1 MKIKVPPT
9 VVDWIA
15 RPVARAV
22 AATWRFEHVNREAW
36 DGLVEGRTG
45 FACMLWHETLLPLL
59 WHHRDANAV
68 IVVSQARDG
77 QYLSD
82 FAESIGYRLVRGS
95 SSRGAVG
102 ALIAAARELERG
114 TIVALTPDGPRGPRR
129 DMKPGVLAAA
139 QRAGVPVLPVFAEVR
154 SAWRL
159 DSWDRFCIPK
169 PFAKVRVAYGRPLR
183 VAPGADQLAA
193 AVAQARDS
201 MDEVERMAQWPD
213 GTATRT
219 G

>member
-1 MKIKVPPT
+1 VKIKVPPRL
-9 VVDWIA
+9 VDA
-15 RPVARAV
+15 LVRPAASAV
-22 AATWRFEHVNREAW
+22 AATWRFERINRPAW
-36 DGLVEGRTG
+36 DELVAAGRG

-59 WHHRDANAV
+59 WHHRTEGAV

-82 FAESIGYRLVRGS
+82 FARAIGYRLVRGS

-102 ALIAAARELERG
+102 ALLAATAELERG
-114 TIVALTPDGPRGPRR
+114 AIVALTPDGPRGPRR

-139 QRAGVPVLPVFAEVR
+139 QRARVPVIPVFAEAR
-154 SAWRL
+154 RAWRL
-159 DSWDRFCIPK
+159 DSWDRFCIPR
-169 PFAKVRVAYGRPLR
+169 PFTTVRVAYGTPLVVGEGR
-183 VAPGADQLAA
+183 EALAA
-193 AVAQARDS
+193 AVDAARLA

-213 GTATRT
+213 GTATHT

>member
-1 MKIKVPPT
+1 VKIRVPPRL
-9 VVDWIA
+9 VDWVARPIA
-15 RPVARAV
+15 RSV
-22 AATWRFEHVNREAW
+22 AASWRFEEVNREAW
-36 DGLVEGRTG
+36 DRLEASGSG

-59 WHHRDANAV
+59 WHHRKAGAV

-82 FAESIGYRLVRGS
+82 FAESIGYRLVQGS

-102 ALIAAARELERG
+102 ALIAASRELSDG

-129 DMKPGVLAAA
+129 EMKPGVLAAA
-139 QRAGVPVLPVFAEVR
+139 QRAGVPVLPVYAEMK
-154 SAWRL
+154 SGWRL

-169 PFAKVRVAYGRPLR
+169 PFTRIRVAYGTPLR
-183 VAPGADQLAA
+183 VAPGAEQLTAA
-193 AVAQARDS
+193 IAEARLA

-213 GTATRT
+213 GTATHT
-219 G
+219 D

>member
-1 MKIKVPPT
+1 VKIRVPPQ
-9 VVDWIA
+9 VVDWVV
-15 RPVARAV
+15 RPVARLV
-22 AATWRFEHVNREAW
+22 AATWRVEYVNRAAW
-36 DGLVEGRTG
+36 DGLVAGGTG

-59 WHHRDANAV
+59 WHHRKAGAV

-102 ALIAAARELERG
+102 ALIAAARELEQG

-139 QRAGVPVLPVFAEVR
+139 QRAGVPVLPVYAEVK

-159 DSWDRFCIPK
+159 HSWDRFCIPK
-169 PFAKVRVAYGRPLR
+169 PFATVRVAYGTPLT
-183 VAPGADQLAA
+183 VAPGPEHLAA
-193 AVAQARDS
+193 AVSQARIA
-201 MDEVERMAQWPD
+201 MDEVERMARWPD
-213 GTATRT
+213 GRAIPTD
-219 G
+219 

>member
-1 MKIKVPPT
+1 MKLKVPPKL
-9 VVDWIA
+9 VDWIA
-15 RPVARAV
+15 RPVARGV
-22 AATWRFEHVNREAW
+22 AATWRFEHVHREVW
-36 DGLVEGRTG
+36 DGLVAGGTG

-59 WHHRDANAV
+59 WHHREARAV

-129 DMKPGVLAAA
+129 ELKPGVLAAA
-139 QRAGVPVLPVFAEVR
+139 QRAGVPVLPVYAEVK

-169 PFAKVRVAYGRPLR
+169 PFARVRVAYGTPLR
-183 VAPGADQLAA
+183 VGPGAEQLTA
-193 AVAQARDS
+193 AVGQARLS
-201 MDEVERMAQWPD
+201 MDEVERMARWPD
-213 GTATRT
+213 GTAIPT

>member
-1 MKIKVPPT
+1 MKVKIPPRL
-9 VVDWIA
+9 VGRVARPIA
-15 RPVARAV
+15 RVVASS
-22 AATWRFEHVNREAW
+22 WRFEQVNRAAW
-36 DGLVEGRTG
+36 DGLVADGRG

-59 WHHRDANAV
+59 WHHRDARAV

-102 ALIAAARELERG
+102 ALLAAARELERG
-114 TIVALTPDGPRGPRR
+114 MIVALTPDGPRGPRR
-129 DMKPGVLAAA
+129 ELKSGVLAAA
-139 QRAGVPVLPVFAEVR
+139 QRAGVPVLPVHAEVDR
-154 SAWRL
+154 AWRL
-159 DSWDRFCIPK
+159 HSWDRFCVPK
-169 PFAKVRVAYGRPLR
+169 PFARVRVAYGRPLWIGK
-183 VAPGADQLAA
+183 GAAQLSAGLDE
-193 AVAQARDS
+193 AQAA
-201 MDEVERMAQWPD
+201 MHEVERMARWPD